1 MLQAGVDIEIPNSGE
16 RHCHDDSDAV
26 ISPATSR
33 SFQCECECDRDRRA
47 PTSRTLGVSSLSA
60 SQL

>member
-33 SFQCECECDRDRRA
+33 SFQCDCDRDRRA